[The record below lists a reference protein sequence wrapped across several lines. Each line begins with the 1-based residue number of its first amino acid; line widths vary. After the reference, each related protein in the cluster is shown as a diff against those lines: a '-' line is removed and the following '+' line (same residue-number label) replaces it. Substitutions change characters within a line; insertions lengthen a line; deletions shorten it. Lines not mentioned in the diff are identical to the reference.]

1 MAVKLKTSKA
11 PTPKPSSAQLKLAAE
26 AQKRLKLIQSKVTAQ
41 KTVKAKVSAKTPAA
55 PKPSKVI
62 TLKTKK
68 QITALVNPSQA
79 EREYKLAVMKE
90 TEATN
95 ELVMKD
101 WGGRLATTKVRME
114 KLNKK
119 YEELLLVLLNEAY
132 GVYSEVVKS
141 DLADEFFGALWN
153 ELRKEGVKVQSNTPN
168 ASLVIRYI
176 CGASIS
182 TKTVSNYAKVLDG
195 ADYNNIKPEQFTA
208 WINHKTMTR
217 VIEDRRASES
227 NVETRTERMARARA
241 VIMRLI
247 EARETMPEHSWTTTS
262 WQAEKQ
268 ISRDRL
274 WVGIGNS
281 HRVLNGGH
289 NFNASMNLIMLLPV
303 NIEMERHILNIYA
316 RVIVDAIE
324 QHEEKMSGMDEKIW
338 ANELWEQ
345 LVSAGHEESVKQD
358 EYWANRQQAGLFES
372 QQEFE
377 KFVAQRK
384 KIKELRKKK

>member
-1 MAVKLKTSKA
+1 MAVKLKANKA
-11 PTPKPSSAQLKLAAE
+11 PAPKPSTAKLKLAA
-26 AQKRLKLIQSKVTAQ
+26 Q
-41 KTVKAKVSAKTPAA
+41 KTAKAKVLAKTPAA
-55 PKPSKVI
+55 PKPSKGI

-68 QITALVNPSQA
+68 QISALVNPSQA
-79 EREYKLAVMKE
+79 EREYKLTVMKE
-90 TEATN
+90 TETTN
-95 ELVMKD
+95 ALVMKD

-132 GVYSEVVKS
+132 AVYSEVVKS
-141 DLADEFFGALWN
+141 DLADEFYGALWH
-153 ELRKEGVKVQSNTPN
+153 ELRKEGIKVQSNTPN

-176 CGASIS
+176 CGATIS
-182 TKTVSNYAKVLDG
+182 TKTISQYAKVLEG
-195 ADYNNIKPEQFTA
+195 ADCSNIKPEQFIA
-208 WINHKTMTR
+208 WIKHKTMTR
-217 VIEDRRASES
+217 VIEDQRASEN

-268 ISRDRL
+268 ISGDGL
-274 WVGIGNS
+274 WVGIGNA
-281 HRVLNGGH
+281 HRILDGGH

-316 RVIVDAIE
+316 RVIVDTVE
-324 QHEEKMSGMDEKIW
+324 EHEEKMNGMEEKIW

-345 LVSAGHEESVKQD
+345 LVSAGYEESAKED
-358 EYWANRQQAGLFES
+358 EYWANRQQATLFES
-372 QQEFE
+372 QQDFD
-377 KFVAQRK
+377 KFVK
-384 KIKELRKKK
+384 KNKKNKKGS